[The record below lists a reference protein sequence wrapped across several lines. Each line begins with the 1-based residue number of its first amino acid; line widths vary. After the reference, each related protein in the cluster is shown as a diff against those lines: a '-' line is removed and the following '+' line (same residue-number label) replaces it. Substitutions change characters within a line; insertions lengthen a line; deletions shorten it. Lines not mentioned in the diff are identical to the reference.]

1 MERTNLLS
9 ELAKAVTEGRAE
21 VVQELASQGLDAG
34 LAPLEMITQGMTPA
48 VQGIGDR
55 FGRGEAWLPELVMA
69 GNAVMAGL
77 EVLQPAMSA
86 EDADQQK
93 LGTLLIGTVAGDVH
107 TIGKDIISSL
117 CMANGFSVLDLGVDV
132 SSETIVRKV
141 IELKPDLLG
150 LSSLMTTTMLK
161 QKEVVDMLNEAGV
174 RHHVK
179 VMVGGAPVTAAWAE
193 EIGAD
198 GYAAD
203 AVGAVRLCR
212 QLVGAPE
219 PS

>member
-1 MERTNLLS
+1 
-9 ELAKAVTEGRAE
+9 
-21 VVQELASQGLDAG
+21 
-34 LAPLEMITQGMTPA
+34 
-48 VQGIGDR
+48 
-55 FGRGEAWLPELVMA
+55 
-69 GNAVMAGL
+69 
-77 EVLQPAMSA
+77 
-86 EDADQQK
+86 
-93 LGTLLIGTVAGDVH
+93 
-107 TIGKDIISSL
+107 
-117 CMANGFSVLDLGVDV
+117 
-132 SSETIVRKV
+132 V
-141 IELKPDLLG
+141 IELKPNLLG

-174 RHHVK
+174 RDQVK

-212 QLVGAPE
+212 RLVGARE